1 MARFYGN
8 PTRFLRI
15 PSNIDG
21 VRAMIAETDTTR
33 ARNKSVWLASLAAAS
48 LALPTL
54 GFAAEETKTDT
65 IGPWEIEA
73 TFKGEKF
80 DRCSINRKLDDDIV
94 ASFVRTSDG
103 LSLELES
110 PNWKLDR
117 GQTYPVKMRLGT
129 QSFDTEVAAEPNSVS
144 MDVDDEKFES
154 GLRSASVLNVVAAGA
169 TIKIPLDKSS
179 DAFERLEQC
188 VDKNNLSVV
197 SNPFVA
203 PARRP

>member
-1 MARFYGN
+1 
-8 PTRFLRI
+8 
-15 PSNIDG
+15 
-21 VRAMIAETDTTR
+21 MIAETDTTR

-65 IGPWEIEA
+65 IGPW
-73 TFKGEKF
+73 
-80 DRCSINRKLDDDIV
+80 SINRKLDDDIV

-144 MDVDDEKFES
+144 MDVDDEKFAS

-169 TIKIPLDKSS
+169 TIKVPLDKSS

-188 VDKNNLSVV
+188 VEKNNLSVV